1 MLTGLSSF
9 LCETRSHTGS
19 RYADPAE
26 CARGEK
32 NTRADDAARVR
43 PPRVSALR
51 LGCPPRPFG
60 CTFINTSFPT
70 SHRCLCPLS
79 FFFDCFV
86 FRAFSGKIRDAC
98 VLSEPAPARLP
109 CTLPNSF
116 RAFPNRSAPTRRFPS
131 LLPRRPASFSPRA
144 SSLASRTLPE
154 CTVAV
159 TDPRLTFL
167 VLPRPFSSFSP
178 FSPFSSFSSFVAQV
192 GAARADTSE
201 ARASGSRGHIIDF
214 DSTNGHSSIRWETRL
229 VQNGLEP
236 TK

>member
-1 MLTGLSSF
+1 MLTGLPSF
-9 LCETRSHTGS
+9 LRQTPSHTGS

-98 VLSEPAPARLP
+98 VLSEPAPARFP
-109 CTLPNSF
+109 CTLPNSSRVPSHHPVPCALR
-116 RAFPNRSAPTRRFPS
+116 RASRLQSARFP
-131 LLPRRPASFSPRA
+131 LPLWRALHFPSPGHFRIGGVPNSPAPLA
-144 SSLASRTLPE
+144 LATTASRLQP
-154 CTVAV
+154 AG
-159 TDPRLTFL
+159 FL
-167 VLPRPFSSFSP
+167 FGFPH
-178 FSPFSSFSSFVAQV
+178 
-192 GAARADTSE
+192 
-201 ARASGSRGHIIDF
+201 ASRVHGH
-214 DSTNGHSSIRWETRL
+214 
-229 VQNGLEP
+229 
-236 TK
+236 